1 MKVEEQDP
9 NNGVEDGISSSLGPE
24 STGVGDGGEEA
35 HVAGAEAPTFQFDE
49 HTLKSLQQFMESQ
62 AFQATANVHFYPFVP
77 RTVRL
82 MSRLIRRQGNQD
94 RVWPPRLHSIIYRH
108 G

>member
-1 MKVEEQDP
+1 
-9 NNGVEDGISSSLGPE
+9 
-24 STGVGDGGEEA
+24 VGDGGEEA
-35 HVAGAEAPTFQFDE
+35 HVASGEAQTFQFDE

-62 AFQATANVHFYPFVP
+62 AFQATANVRFHPVVP

-82 MSRLIRRQGNQD
+82 IGRLIRRQGNQG

>member
-1 MKVEEQDP
+1 MKVEEPDP
-9 NNGVEDGISSSLGPE
+9 NNGVDAGISSSLGPE

-35 HVAGAEAPTFQFDE
+35 HVAVTEAPTFQFDE

-62 AFQATANVHFYPFVP
+62 AFQATTNVH
-77 RTVRL
+77 L
-82 MSRLIRRQGNQD
+82 
-94 RVWPPRLHSIIYRH
+94 PPSCAMD